1 MGNERRIHTIFV
13 HTTFVVSYVL
23 CVCLAECFGQEK
35 CSYIFTVKGIN
46 LFYIFQ
52 DPCNDQKYFCTILF
66 RPKEFKMRNH
76 ERKSEIIWICYTA
89 FKK

>member
-1 MGNERRIHTIFV
+1 MNVEFTQSLCTQPLLLVMH
-13 HTTFVVSYVL
+13 
-23 CVCLAECFGQEK
+23 CVCASLSVLDKRNAPH
-35 CSYIFTVKGIN
+35 IFTVKGIN

-66 RPKEFKMRNH
+66 PPKEFKMRNH